1 MESIHPLKAYRDQ
14 QRPPLTQQGLAR
26 LLGVTKATVCR
37 WETGTRKPELDQLLK
52 IADMTGIPGGLL
64 RPDLAPLLPTSRKMK
79 RARATPP
86 RVGVR
91 AA

>member
-37 WETGTRKPELDQLLK
+37 WETGTRKPEPDHLVQ
-52 IADMTGIPGGLL
+52 IADVTGIPGGLL
-64 RPDLAPLLPTSRKMK
+64 RPDLAASLENSGRVKRGRTASA
-79 RARATPP
+79 RARD
-86 RVGVR
+86 R